1 MMPAMWIVAGGLAL
15 FTLGIFLL
23 LVLLSPKGDE
33 RPLLFTCQRC
43 GVAFGTPP
51 LHPLPERYQEE
62 DVCLC
67 EACGAELEERIREVV
82 RQTKAGF
89 LAERTTPRAEAGAPP
104 ASG

>member
-1 MMPAMWIVAGGLAL
+1 MWIILAGLTF

-23 LVLLSPKGDE
+23 LVILSPKGDE

-62 DVCLC
+62 DVSLC
-67 EACGAELEERIREVV
+67 GNCGADLEERIREVV
-82 RQTKAGF
+82 REAKAEF
-89 LAERTTPRAEAGAPP
+89 LGGGGVPP
-104 ASG
+104 PVG